1 MVQSLVRLDKAYD
14 PAENVFETRGH
25 TSVIHAIKS
34 NCEGPHMMNGNRSHC
49 HSNKLFDQGCRV
61 IPGGVNTSL
70 RRTEP
75 RLVFVRA
82 SGATITDVDCNE
94 YIDYHAAF
102 GPIVLGHCY
111 EPVTRRVAEIIEQ
124 IDLVGTG
131 TTELEIRLGEKIC
144 EHIPS
149 AERVLF
155 CNSGSEA
162 TYEAVRLAR
171 AVTGRKKLIKFQGC
185 YHGWHDYLAMNVISS
200 PERIGKTDPL
210 SAGSL
215 TEAVSQTLVCQF
227 NSLDDV
233 ERTLKDNHGQV
244 AAIIVEPI
252 PHNIGCVLPRPG
264 FLEGLREITER
275 EGIVLI
281 FDEVIT
287 GFRHSLGGFQ
297 KLCGVTPDLTTLGK
311 AMANGYPIA
320 AVCGRHE
327 LMERFNT
334 RAGGDVFFAGTY
346 NGHPLGCTAALA
358 TIEVMEKEPVHD
370 HIFKLGEKMRKGL
383 RGIMGRLNLPATVAG
398 FGSVFLTYFME
409 GPIHSYQDLL
419 RNNQELTLA
428 YRRKLIERG
437 VFELPL
443 NLKRNHISFSHTDE
457 HIEQTLQIAED
468 VLKKVASDKVSL
480 SMGQH

>member
-1 MVQSLVRLDKAYD
+1 
-14 PAENVFETRGH
+14 
-25 TSVIHAIKS
+25 
-34 NCEGPHMMNGNRSHC
+34 MNGNRSHYY
-49 HSNKLFDQGCRV
+49 SNRLFDRGCRV

-70 RRTEP
+70 RRIDP
-75 RLVFVRA
+75 HLVFTRA
-82 SGATITDVDCNE
+82 SGAILTDADGTE

-111 EPVTRRVAEIIEQ
+111 GPITRKVTETIEC
-124 IDLVGTG
+124 IDLIGAG
-131 TTELEIRLGEKIC
+131 ATELEIRLGEKIC
-144 EHIPS
+144 QHIPS

-200 PERIGKTDPL
+200 QEKLGTIDPL

-215 TEAVSQTLVCQF
+215 DEAISQTLVCQF
-227 NSLDDV
+227 NSLNDV
-233 ERTLKDNHGQV
+233 ERALKENHGQV
-244 AAIIVEPI
+244 ATIIVEPI
-252 PHNIGCVLPRPG
+252 PHNIGCVLPESG

-275 EGIVLI
+275 EGIILI

-287 GFRHSLGGFQ
+287 GFRHDLGGFQ
-297 KLCGVTPDLTTLGK
+297 KLCSVTPDLTTLGK

-320 AVCGRHE
+320 AVCGKRE

-334 RAGGDVFFAGTY
+334 HVGGDVFFAGTY
-346 NGHPLGCTAALA
+346 NGHPLGCAAALA

-370 HIFKLGEKMRKGL
+370 HIFNLGEKMRKGL
-383 RGIMGRLNLPATVAG
+383 KEIMERLSLQATVAG
-398 FGSVFLTYFME
+398 FGSVFLTYFMD
-409 GPIHSYQDLL
+409 GPIRNYQDLL
-419 RNNQELTLA
+419 RNNQELTIT

-437 VFELPL
+437 VFTLPL
-443 NLKRNHISFSHTDE
+443 NLKRNHISFSHTKEQVD
-457 HIEQTLQIAED
+457 QTLQVAED
-468 VLKKVASDKVSL
+468 VLREIGSKKVLAAL
-480 SMGQH
+480 SSC